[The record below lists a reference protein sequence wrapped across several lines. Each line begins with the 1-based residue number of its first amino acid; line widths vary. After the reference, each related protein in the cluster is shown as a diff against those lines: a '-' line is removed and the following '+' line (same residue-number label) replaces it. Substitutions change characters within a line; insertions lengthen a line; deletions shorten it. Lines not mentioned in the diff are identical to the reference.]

1 MLEIIKLRSCREWL
15 STLPVFLLL
24 IAVIIAGNSEL
35 MHARLLNVGE
45 TLWQDYFT
53 LRTDIST
60 PDCNPD
66 PDIQAELNKLESETG
81 AEGELEDLFEAE
93 PFNRQATLTS
103 LQKSRLLCQK
113 KHAIAEKNQHR
124 VTLPVII
131 FRTLETSVAAISLF
145 ASEKQRLILILTIFI
160 CAVTCTIKQH
170 HIAFRPIISKQE
182 HTVSTLAQLLGNLT
196 LLLSAYWY
204 RSSVY
209 QSATTVDHPE
219 IYLLLIAGF
228 AGLSAVNLYQIIKPR
243 QFKNVPKSSDSLLH
257 AMLSIP
263 LYIYMSF
270 FVGGYFF
277 LLENHWAGAAI
288 FFSLLFDQA
297 GLFLNIGLYIWV
309 GMLLKRTQLGDLVF
323 KIFIPWRM
331 SPELLA
337 FVALI
342 VMAVPTAYTGA
353 SGIIIIA
360 MGAIVYEE
368 LRRVG
373 ARRQLALAATAM
385 TGSAGVVLRPC
396 LLVVLIAALNK
407 EVVTDQLFSWGFK
420 TFMTTAVVF
429 LVFVLITKRER
440 LHLAPAR
447 EAFKPFLR
455 ALVPLFPYA
464 LIVLFISLAYIY
476 LLNVSMDEFTAPV
489 ILPVIILGLIIYE
502 KFFVRLVLIASPEKD
517 AHKFEY
523 TIRMASSEASIH
535 IGALLLLMG
544 LSFAL
549 GGVIE
554 RSGVLSNIPTTFAS
568 IWMTLGFLIVVLVAI
583 GMIMDPFGAVVL
595 VSGTIAQIAYN
606 NGINPVH
613 FWMITLV
620 SFELG
625 YLTPPV
631 ALNHL
636 LTRQMVGHE
645 EEAKAALEVAEDNFW
660 YRHEKILL
668 PLATMGTTLL
678 LVSIVPII
686 LAEWTTSR

>member
-1 MLEIIKLRSCREWL
+1 MSLQQIIKQRSCREWL

-35 MHARLLNVGE
+35 THSRLLNAGE
-45 TLWQDYFT
+45 TLWQDYFV
-53 LRTDIST
+53 LRADIPT
-60 PDCNPD
+60 PACNPD
-66 PDIQAELNKLESETG
+66 PDIKAELSWLE
-81 AEGELEDLFEAE
+81 AEAENLGGGELEDLFDTE
-93 PFNRQATLTS
+93 PFNRQTTLTS
-103 LQKSRLLCQK
+103 LQNSRLLCQK
-113 KHAIAEKNQHR
+113 KHTLAQQNQARITPAVIA
-124 VTLPVII
+124 
-131 FRTLETSVAAISLF
+131 FRTLETGVAGISLF
-145 ASEKQRLILILTIFI
+145 ALEKQRLILILTIFI
-160 CAVTCTIKQH
+160 CAITCTFKQH
-170 HIAFRPIISKQE
+170 HIAFRPVITRKE
-182 HTVSTLAQLLGNLT
+182 HTVSTIAQLLGNIVLMF
-196 LLLSAYWY
+196 SAYWY
-204 RSSVY
+204 RSNIY
-209 QSATTVDHPE
+209 QATTVVDHPE
-219 IYLLLIAGF
+219 IYLFLIIGF
-228 AGLSAVNLYQIIKPR
+228 ACLSAVNVFQLIKPPHY
-243 QFKNVPKSSDSLLH
+243 QQPHKSGDSVLH

-270 FVGGYFF
+270 FVGCYFI
-277 LLENHWAGAAI
+277 LIEHHWAGPAI

-309 GMLLKRTQLGDLVF
+309 GMLLKRIQLGDLVF
-323 KIFIPWRM
+323 KIFVPWRM

-368 LRRVG
+368 LRHVG

-407 EVVTDQLFSWGFK
+407 EVVTDQLFSWGVN
-420 TFMTTAVVF
+420 TFITTAVVF
-429 LVFVLITKRER
+429 LILVMSTRREKLR
-440 LHLAPAR
+440 LAPVR

-455 ALVPLFPYA
+455 TLTPLFPYT
-464 LIVLFISLAYIY
+464 LIVFSIY
-476 LLNVSMDEFTAPV
+476 LTYDSLLDVKMDEFTAPV

-502 KFFVRLVLIASPEKD
+502 KFFVRLVLVASPEKD

-554 RSGVLSNIPTTFAS
+554 RSGILNNIPDTFAS
-568 IWMTLGFLIVVLVAI
+568 VWLTLGVLIVVLVAI

-595 VSGTIAQIAYN
+595 VSGTVAQIAYN

-636 LTRQMVGHE
+636 LTRQMIGHE
-645 EEAKAALEVAEDNFW
+645 ETSKAALDVEGDSFW

-678 LVSIVPII
+678 LVAIVPA
-686 LAEWTTSR
+686 LFA

>member
-1 MLEIIKLRSCREWL
+1 MVLKESIKFRSCREWF

-24 IAVIIAGNSEL
+24 LVVIIAGNGEQI
-35 MHARLLNVGE
+35 HARLLNVGE
-45 TLWQDYFT
+45 LMWHDYFT
-53 LRTDIST
+53 LRADIPI

-66 PDIQAELNKLESETG
+66 PDIAAELEKLE
-81 AEGELEDLFEAE
+81 AEVVGMGELEDLFDVE
-93 PFNRQATLTS
+93 PFDRDATLTS
-103 LQKSRLLCQK
+103 LKNTRLLCIK
-113 KHAIAEKNQHR
+113 KHRAVQQNQAR
-124 VTLPVII
+124 ITPSVVI
-131 FRTLETSVAAISLF
+131 FRTLETSVARITLF
-145 ASEKQRLILILTIFI
+145 AFEKQRMILILTIFI

-170 HIAFRPIISKQE
+170 HIAFKPVITIQDHYIS
-182 HTVSTLAQLLGNLT
+182 TVAQLLGNAIMFF
-196 LLLSAYWY
+196 SAWFY
-204 RSSVY
+204 RHNIY
-209 QSATTVDHPE
+209 KSATKVDHPE
-219 IYLLLIAGF
+219 VYLLLVLGF
-228 AGLSAVNLYQIIKPR
+228 SALSAVSLYQLIKPLY
-243 QFKNVPKSSDSLLH
+243 FHDFHKGGNSVLH

-263 LYIYMSF
+263 LYIFMTF

-277 LLENHWAGAAI
+277 LIEGHLSGPAI

-309 GMLLKRTQLGDLVF
+309 GMLLKRTQLGDLIF
-323 KIFIPWRM
+323 KVFIPWRM

-337 FVALI
+337 FVAII

-368 LRRVG
+368 LRRAG

-407 EVVTDQLFSWGFK
+407 EVVTDQLFSWGLK
-420 TFMTTAVVF
+420 TFMTTAMVF
-429 LVFVLITKRER
+429 FIFALITKREKI
-440 LHLAPAR
+440 HVAPVQ

-455 ALVPLFPYA
+455 TLIPLLPYV
-464 LIVLFISLAYIY
+464 LIVLLIFLAYFF
-476 LLNVSMDEFTAPV
+476 LLNVTMDEFSAPV
-489 ILPVIILGLIIYE
+489 ILPVVILGLLAYE
-502 KFFVRLVLIASPEKD
+502 KLFVKIVLVAAPEKQS
-517 AHKFEY
+517 HKFEY
-523 TIRMASSEASIH
+523 TIRMASSESSVH
-535 IGALLLLMG
+535 IGALLILMG
-544 LSFAL
+544 LSFVL

-554 RSGVLSNIPTTFAS
+554 RSGLLDNIPETFTS
-568 IWMTLGFLIVVLVAI
+568 TWVTLSFLIIVLVGI

-595 VSGTIAQIAYN
+595 VSGTVAQIAYN

-636 LTRQMVGHE
+636 LTRQMVGYE
-645 EEAKAALEVAEDNFW
+645 ETAKASLEGDNFW

-668 PLATMGTTLL
+668 PLVTMGTTLL
-678 LVSIVPII
+678 LVAVIPI
-686 LAEWTTSR
+686 LYT

>member
-1 MLEIIKLRSCREWL
+1 MMGFKDIIKFRSCREWF
-15 STLPVFLLL
+15 STLPVFILL
-24 IAVIIAGNSEL
+24 IAVIIAGNGEQI
-35 MHARLLNVGE
+35 HARLLNLGE
-45 TLWQDYFT
+45 LIWQDYFT
-53 LRTDIST
+53 LRADISI
-60 PDCNPD
+60 PVCDPNPD
-66 PDIQAELNKLESETG
+66 IEAELKKLEAETG
-81 AEGELEDLFEAE
+81 GLDELEGLFDAE
-93 PFNRQATLTS
+93 PFDPESSLKS
-103 LQKSRLLCQK
+103 LQNSRLLCRE
-113 KHAIAEKNQHR
+113 KHRLAQQNQAR
-124 VTLPVII
+124 VTPSVIF
-131 FRTLETSVAAISLF
+131 FRTIETSVAGISMF
-145 ASEKQRLILILTIFI
+145 AFEKQRMMLILTIFI
-160 CAVTCTIKQH
+160 CAVTCTIKQQ
-170 HIAFRPIISKQE
+170 HIAFRPVRTL
-182 HTVSTLAQLLGNLT
+182 HDYRVSTVAQLLGNVT
-196 LLLSAYWY
+196 LLGSAWFY
-204 RSSVY
+204 RNSIY
-209 QSATTVDHPE
+209 QSETLVDHPE
-219 IYLLLIAGF
+219 IYLLLILGF
-228 AGLSAVNLYQIIKPR
+228 AVLSTASLFQLIKPLH
-243 QFKNVPKSSDSLLH
+243 FDKTDDSIMH

-263 LYIYMSF
+263 LYIFMTF
-270 FVGGYFF
+270 FVGIYFF
-277 LLENHWAGAAI
+277 LIEGHMAGPAI

-323 KIFIPWRM
+323 KVFIPWRM

-337 FVALI
+337 FVAIL

-368 LRRVG
+368 LRRAG

-407 EVVTDQLFSWGFK
+407 EVVTDQLFSWGLK
-420 TFMTTAVVF
+420 TFMTTSVVF
-429 LVFVLITKRER
+429 FIFALITKREKM
-440 LHLAPAR
+440 HMAPIKK
-447 EAFKPFLR
+447 AFKPFLQ
-455 ALVPLFPYA
+455 ALVPLLPYA
-464 LIVLFISLAYIY
+464 LIVLLILLAYFF
-476 LLNVSMDEFTAPV
+476 LLNATMDEFSAPV
-489 ILPVIILGLIIYE
+489 ILPVIILGLIVYE
-502 KFFVRLVLIASPEKD
+502 KLFVRMVLVASPEKD

-523 TIRMASSEASIH
+523 TIRMATSEASVH

-544 LSFAL
+544 LSFVL

-554 RSGVLSNIPTTFAS
+554 RSGLLNSIPDTFAS
-568 IWMTLGFLIVVLVAI
+568 TWVTLGFLIMVLVGI

-595 VSGTIAQIAYN
+595 VSGTVAQIAYN

-645 EEAKAALEVAEDNFW
+645 ETAKAALEGDSFW

-678 LVSIVPII
+678 LVAVVPV
-686 LAEWTTSR
+686 LVS

>member
-1 MLEIIKLRSCREWL
+1 MLLKDIIKFRSCREWF
-15 STLPVFLLL
+15 STLPVFILL
-24 IAVIIAGNSEL
+24 IAVIIAGNGEQI
-35 MHARLLNVGE
+35 HARLLNLGE
-45 TLWQDYFT
+45 LIWHDYFT
-53 LRTDIST
+53 LRADIPT
-60 PDCNPD
+60 PVCEPNPD
-66 PDIQAELNKLESETG
+66 IEAELKKLE
-81 AEGELEDLFEAE
+81 AEVGGLDELEGLFDAE
-93 PFNRQATLTS
+93 PFDRESSLIS
-103 LQKSRLLCQK
+103 LQNSRQLCK
-113 KHAIAEKNQHR
+113 EKHRLAQQNQER
-124 VTLPVII
+124 ITPSIVF
-131 FRTLETSVAAISLF
+131 FRTLETSVAGISMLAF
-145 ASEKQRLILILTIFI
+145 EKQRMMLILTIFI
-160 CAVTCTIKQH
+160 CAVICTIKQQ
-170 HIAFRPIISKQE
+170 HIAFRPVRTL
-182 HTVSTLAQLLGNLT
+182 HDHRVSTVAQLLGNIT
-196 LLLSAYWY
+196 LLVSAWFY
-204 RSSVY
+204 RNSIY
-209 QSATTVDHPE
+209 QSETAVDHPE
-219 IYLLLIAGF
+219 IYLLLILGF
-228 AGLSAVNLYQIIKPR
+228 AALSTVSLFQLIKPLH
-243 QFKNVPKSSDSLLH
+243 FDKTDDSIMH

-263 LYIYMSF
+263 LYIFMT
-270 FVGGYFF
+270 FVVGIYFF
-277 LLENHWAGAAI
+277 LIEGHLAGPAI

-337 FVALI
+337 FVAIL

-368 LRRVG
+368 LRRAG

-407 EVVTDQLFSWGFK
+407 EVVTDQLFSWGLK
-420 TFMTTAVVF
+420 TFMTTSVVF
-429 LVFVLITKRER
+429 FIFALITKREKM
-440 LHLAPAR
+440 HMAPVKK
-447 EAFKPFLR
+447 AFKPFLQ
-455 ALVPLFPYA
+455 ALVPLLPYA
-464 LIVLFISLAYIY
+464 LIVLLILLAYFF
-476 LLNVSMDEFTAPV
+476 LLNASMDEFSAPV

-502 KFFVRLVLIASPEKD
+502 KLFVRMVLVASPEKD

-523 TIRMASSEASIH
+523 TIRMATSEASVH

-544 LSFAL
+544 LSFVL

-554 RSGVLSNIPTTFAS
+554 RSGLLNSIPETFAS
-568 IWMTLGFLIVVLVAI
+568 TWVTLGFLIMVLVGI

-595 VSGTIAQIAYN
+595 VSGTVAQIAYN

-645 EEAKAALEVAEDNFW
+645 ETTKAALEGDSFW
-660 YRHEKILL
+660 YQHEKILL

-678 LVSIVPII
+678 LVAVVPV
-686 LAEWTTSR
+686 LVS

>member
-1 MLEIIKLRSCREWL
+1 MILKKIITFRSYREWC
-15 STLPVFLLL
+15 SSLPVFLLMF
-24 IAVIIAGNSEL
+24 AVIIAGNGEL
-35 MHARLLNVGE
+35 IHARLLTVGE
-45 TLWQDYFT
+45 LLWQDYFT
-53 LRTDIST
+53 LRADIPT
-60 PDCNPD
+60 PACNPA
-66 PDIQAELNKLESETG
+66 PDIEAELTKLETESSG
-81 AEGELEDLFEAE
+81 LNELEDLFDAE
-93 PFNRQATLTS
+93 PFDRQAARIS
-103 LQKSRLLCQK
+103 LQSAQLLCHE
-113 KHAIAEKNQHR
+113 KHLLAQQNQAR
-124 VTLPVII
+124 ITPSVIL
-131 FRTLETSVAAISLF
+131 FRTLETGVAGISLF
-145 ASEKQRLILILTIFI
+145 AFEKQRLLLILTIFI
-160 CAVTCTIKQH
+160 CAFTCTFKQY
-170 HIAFRPIISKQE
+170 HIAFRPVITLQD
-182 HTVSTLAQLLGNLT
+182 HHVSTVVQLLGNVT
-196 LLLSAYWY
+196 LLLSAWFY
-204 RSSVY
+204 RNTLY
-209 QSATTVDHPE
+209 QSATIVDHPE
-219 IYLLLIAGF
+219 IYLLLILGF
-228 AGLSAVNLYQIIKPR
+228 AALSIVNLYQLFKPLYF
-243 QFKNVPKSSDSLLH
+243 QDFHKPGASIMH
-257 AMLSIP
+257 AMLTIP
-263 LYIYMSF
+263 LYIYMTF
-270 FVGGYFF
+270 FVGCYFF
-277 LLENHWAGAAI
+277 LIEGHWAGPAI

-337 FVALI
+337 FVAII

-368 LRRVG
+368 LRRAG

-407 EVVTDQLFSWGFK
+407 EVVTDQLFSWGLK
-420 TFMTTAVVF
+420 TFMTTACVF
-429 LVFVLITKRER
+429 FIFAMITKREKI
-440 LHLAPAR
+440 HLAPIKV
-447 EAFKPFLR
+447 AFKPFLR
-455 ALVPLFPYA
+455 ALAPLLPYA
-464 LIVLFISLAYIY
+464 LIVLFIYLAYY
-476 LLNVSMDEFTAPV
+476 FLLNVSMDEFSAPV

-502 KFFVRLVLIASPEKD
+502 KFFVRMVLVASPEKD

-523 TIRMASSEASIH
+523 TIRMATSESTVH

-554 RSGVLSNIPTTFAS
+554 RSGVLSNIPDTFAS
-568 IWMTLGFLIVVLVAI
+568 TWVTLCFLIAVLVAI

-595 VSGTIAQIAYN
+595 VSGTVAQIAYN

-636 LTRQMVGHE
+636 LTRQMVGYKE
-645 EEAKAALEVAEDNFW
+645 TAKAALEGDTFW

-678 LVSIVPII
+678 LVAIVPVL
-686 LAEWTTSR
+686 LA

>member
-1 MLEIIKLRSCREWL
+1 MILNVVIKFRTCREWF

-24 IAVIIAGNSEL
+24 LTVIIAGNGEQL
-35 MHARLLNVGE
+35 HARLLNIGE
-45 TLWQDYFT
+45 LIWHDYFT
-53 LRTDIST
+53 LRADILT
-60 PDCNPD
+60 PACNPD
-66 PDIQAELNKLESETG
+66 PDIETELKKQE
-81 AEGELEDLFEAE
+81 ADVDDFDDLFEAE
-93 PFNRQATLTS
+93 PFDREACLLS
-103 LQKSRLLCQK
+103 LKNARELCQE
-113 KHAIAEKNQHR
+113 KHRLAKQNQAR
-124 VTLPVII
+124 ITFPVII
-131 FRTLETSVAAISLF
+131 FRAIETRVAGISMLAF
-145 ASEKQRLILILTIFI
+145 EKQRMLLILMLFI
-160 CAVTCTIKQH
+160 CAITCTIKQQ
-170 HIAFRPIISKQE
+170 HIAFKPIITRQD
-182 HTVSTLAQLLGNLT
+182 HVVSTVAQLVGNTVLFS
-196 LLLSAYWY
+196 SAWFY
-204 RSSVY
+204 RDSIY
-209 QSATTVDHPE
+209 NSATIIDHPE
-219 IYLLLIAGF
+219 IYLLLILGF
-228 AGLSAVNLYQIIKPR
+228 AALAMINLFQLT
-243 QFKNVPKSSDSLLH
+243 QVMTFDNVDKKGKSILH

-263 LYIYMSF
+263 LYIFMSF
-270 FVGGYFF
+270 FVGNYFF
-277 LLENHWAGAAI
+277 LIEMHWAGPAI

-297 GLFLNIGLYIWV
+297 GLFLNIGLYIWI

-323 KIFIPWRM
+323 KVLKPWRM

-337 FVALI
+337 FVAI
-342 VMAVPTAYTGA
+342 VVMAVPTAYTGA

-368 LRRVG
+368 LRRAG

-407 EVVTDQLFSWGFK
+407 EVVTDQLFSWGLK
-420 TFMTTAVVF
+420 TFMTTITVF
-429 LVFVLITKRER
+429 FIIALITKREKIR
-440 LHLAPAR
+440 IAPVQ

-464 LIVLFISLAYIY
+464 LIVLLIILAYFFLI
-476 LLNVSMDEFTAPV
+476 NVTMDEFSAPV

-502 KFFVRLVLIASPEKD
+502 KVFVKMVQVASPEKD

-523 TIRMASSEASIH
+523 TMRMASSEASVH

-554 RSGVLSNIPTTFAS
+554 RSGLLANIPEIFPST
-568 IWMTLGFLIVVLVAI
+568 WVTLGFLVIVLVGI

-595 VSGTIAQIAYN
+595 VSGTIAQIAYQ

-636 LTRQMVGHE
+636 LTRQMVGYQE
-645 EEAKAALEVAEDNFW
+645 TAKAALEGENFW
-660 YRHEKILL
+660 YQHEKILL

-678 LVSIVPII
+678 LVAIVPI
-686 LAEWTTSR
+686 LVS

>member
-1 MLEIIKLRSCREWL
+1 MIIQQIIQFRSCRDWL
-15 STLPVFLLL
+15 STLPVLFLLL
-24 IAVIIAGNSEL
+24 AVIIAGNGEQI
-35 MHARLLNVGE
+35 HARLLNIGE
-45 TLWQDYFT
+45 LFWHDYFS
-53 LRTDIST
+53 LRADIPT
-60 PDCNPD
+60 PACNPKL
-66 PDIQAELNKLESETG
+66 DIQIELAKLKAESSEL
-81 AEGELEDLFEAE
+81 GELDELFEPE
-93 PFNRQATLTS
+93 PFNRQASIIS
-103 LQKSRLLCQK
+103 LQNSQQLCQK
-113 KHAIAEKNQHR
+113 KHLLAQNNQAR
-124 VTLPVII
+124 ITNSVIF
-131 FRTLETSVAAISLF
+131 FRSLETGVASISLF
-145 ASEKQRLILILTIFI
+145 AFKQQRLLLILTIFS
-160 CAVTCTIKQH
+160 CALTTTLKQH
-170 HIAFRPIISKQE
+170 HITFRPVITLQD
-182 HTVSTLAQLLGNLT
+182 HTVSTIAQLIGNGT
-196 LLLSAYWY
+196 MLLSAWY
-204 RSSVY
+204 YRNSLY
-209 QSATTVDHPE
+209 QSATEIDHPE
-219 IYLLLIAGF
+219 IYLLLVLGF
-228 AGLSAVNLYQIIKPR
+228 AILSTASLYQLLRLRHFQKSNKPGH
-243 QFKNVPKSSDSLLH
+243 SLLH
-257 AMLSIP
+257 ALLTIP
-263 LYIYMSF
+263 LYIYMTLIVSA
-270 FVGGYFF
+270 YFF
-277 LLENHWAGAAI
+277 LIEGHWAGPAI

-323 KIFIPWRM
+323 KVFIPWRM

-337 FVALI
+337 FVAIL

-360 MGAIVYEE
+360 MGTIVYEE
-368 LRRVG
+368 LRRAG

-407 EVVTDQLFSWGFK
+407 EVVTDQLFSWGLK
-420 TFMTTAVVF
+420 TFMTTACVF
-429 LVFVLITKRER
+429 FIFTMLTKREKI
-440 LHLAPAR
+440 HLAPFKT
-447 EAFKPFLR
+447 AFKPFLQ
-455 ALVPLFPYA
+455 A
-464 LIVLFISLAYIY
+464 LIPLIPYTLIVFFIYFSYY
-476 LLNVSMDEFTAPV
+476 FLLDVKLDEFSAPV

-502 KFFVRLVLIASPEKD
+502 KLFVRLVLVASPEKN

-523 TIRMASSEASIH
+523 TIRMATSESTVH

-554 RSGVLSNIPTTFAS
+554 RSGLLNHIPGTFTS
-568 IWMTLGFLIVVLVAI
+568 VWITLCFLIAALVAI

-595 VSGTIAQIAYN
+595 VSGTVAQIAYN

-636 LTRQMVGHE
+636 LTRQMVGYQE
-645 EEAKAALEVAEDNFW
+645 ISKAALEAEGETFW

-678 LVSIVPII
+678 LVAIVPV
-686 LAEWTTSR
+686 LFA

>member
-1 MLEIIKLRSCREWL
+1 MAMKQIFTFRSCREWC

-24 IAVIIAGNSEL
+24 VAVIIAGNAEQI
-35 MHARLLNVGE
+35 HARLLNVGE
-45 TLWQDYFT
+45 LIWHDYFT
-53 LRTDIST
+53 LRADIPI
-60 PDCNPD
+60 PDCDPNPD
-66 PDIQAELNKLESETG
+66 IEAELKKLEAETDG
-81 AEGELEDLFEAE
+81 LDELEELFETEEFDRESA
-93 PFNRQATLTS
+93 LKS
-103 LQKSRLLCQK
+103 LQNSLQLCK
-113 KHAIAEKNQHR
+113 KKYRIAQQNQIR
-124 VTLPVII
+124 ITPSVII
-131 FRTLETSVAAISLF
+131 FRTFETSVAGMSLLAF
-145 ASEKQRLILILTIFI
+145 EKQRMILILTIFI
-160 CAVTCTIKQH
+160 CAVICTIKQQ
-170 HIAFRPIISKQE
+170 HISFRPIITLQE
-182 HTVSTLAQLLGNLT
+182 HTISTVAQLLGNFIMLVSSW
-196 LLLSAYWY
+196 LY
-204 RSSVY
+204 RNSIY
-209 QSATTVDHPE
+209 KSATIVDHAE
-219 IYLLLIAGF
+219 IYLLLILGF
-228 AGLSAVNLYQIIKPR
+228 AVLTVINLYQLFKPL
-243 QFKNVPKSSDSLLH
+243 QFHNFDQLHKNSSNILH
-257 AMLSIP
+257 DILSIP
-263 LYIYMSF
+263 LYIFMTF
-270 FVGGYFF
+270 FVGIYFF
-277 LLENHWAGAAI
+277 LIEGHWAGPAI

-323 KIFIPWRM
+323 KVFIPWRM

-337 FVALI
+337 FVAII

-368 LRRVG
+368 LRRAG

-407 EVVTDQLFSWGFK
+407 EVVTEQLFSWGFK

-429 LVFVLITKRER
+429 FVITLITKREKMR
-440 LHLAPAR
+440 LAPIQD
-447 EAFKPFLR
+447 AFKPFLR
-455 ALVPLFPYA
+455 ALVPLMPYA
-464 LIVLFISLAYIY
+464 LIVFLIYLAYFY
-476 LLNVSMDEFTAPV
+476 LLNVTMDEFSAPV
-489 ILPVIILGLIIYE
+489 ILPVIILGLIVYE
-502 KFFVRLVLIASPEKD
+502 KLFVRMVQVASHEKD

-523 TIRMASSEASIH
+523 TLRMASSEASVH

-544 LSFAL
+544 LSFVL

-554 RSGVLSNIPTTFAS
+554 RSGLLHNIPHTFAS
-568 IWMTLGFLIVVLVAI
+568 TWMTLGFLMIVLVGI

-595 VSGTIAQIAYN
+595 VSGTIAQIAYH

-636 LTRQMVGHE
+636 LTRQMVGHQE
-645 EEAKAALEVAEDNFW
+645 TAKAALEDGNFW

-678 LVSIVPII
+678 LVAIVPVIV
-686 LAEWTTSR
+686 A

>member
-1 MLEIIKLRSCREWL
+1 MVLKQVCKFRSCREWF

-24 IAVIIAGNSEL
+24 LAVIIAGNAEQI
-35 MHARLLNVGE
+35 HARLLNVGE
-45 TLWQDYFT
+45 LMWHDYFT
-53 LRTDIST
+53 LRADIPI
-60 PDCNPD
+60 PDCDPG
-66 PDIQAELNKLESETG
+66 PDIEVELQKLETESESLD
-81 AEGELEDLFEAE
+81 ELEALFEAE
-93 PFNRQATLTS
+93 PFDRELALKS
-103 LQKSRLLCQK
+103 LQNARQLCIE
-113 KHAIAEKNQHR
+113 KHHIAQQNQAR
-124 VTLPVII
+124 ITPSVII
-131 FRTLETSVAAISLF
+131 FRTFETHVAGISLLAF
-145 ASEKQRLILILTIFI
+145 EKQRMILILTIFI
-160 CAVTCTIKQH
+160 CAVICTIKQK
-170 HIAFRPIISKQE
+170 HIAFRPVITLQE
-182 HTVSTLAQLLGNLT
+182 HYVSTVVQLLGNSIM
-196 LLLSAYWY
+196 LLSAYFY
-204 RSSVY
+204 RNSIY
-209 QSATTVDHPE
+209 NSATTVDHAE
-219 IYLLLIAGF
+219 IYLLLILGF
-228 AGLSAVNLYQIIKPR
+228 AVLVVVNFYQLFKPSH
-243 QFKNVPKSSDSLLH
+243 FHKNSDNSLHSL
-257 AMLSIP
+257 LSIP
-263 LYIYMSF
+263 LYIFMTF
-270 FVGGYFF
+270 FVGIYFF
-277 LLENHWAGAAI
+277 LIEGHWAGPAI

-337 FVALI
+337 VAAII

-368 LRRVG
+368 LRRAG

-407 EVVTDQLFSWGFK
+407 EVVTDQLFSWGLK
-420 TFMTTAVVF
+420 TFMTTV
-429 LVFVLITKRER
+429 LVFFVITWLTKREKM
-440 LHLAPAR
+440 HLAPVQ

-464 LIVLFISLAYIY
+464 LIVLLIYLAYFY
-476 LLNVSMDEFTAPV
+476 LLNISMDEFSAPV
-489 ILPVIILGLIIYE
+489 ILPMIILGLIVYE
-502 KFFVRLVLIASPEKD
+502 KLFVRLVQVASPEKD

-523 TIRMASSEASIH
+523 TLRMATSEASVH

-544 LSFAL
+544 LSFVL

-554 RSGVLSNIPTTFAS
+554 RSGLLDNIPHSFAS
-568 IWMTLGFLIVVLVAI
+568 TWITLGFLIMVLVGI

-595 VSGTIAQIAYN
+595 VSGAIAQIAYH

-636 LTRQMVGHE
+636 LTRQMVGHQE
-645 EEAKAALEVAEDNFW
+645 TAKAVLENDSFW

-678 LVSIVPII
+678 LVAVVPI
-686 LAEWTTSR
+686 LVA

>member
-1 MLEIIKLRSCREWL
+1 M
-15 STLPVFLLL
+15 
-24 IAVIIAGNSEL
+24 
-35 MHARLLNVGE
+35 
-45 TLWQDYFT
+45 
-53 LRTDIST
+53 
-60 PDCNPD
+60 
-66 PDIQAELNKLESETG
+66 
-81 AEGELEDLFEAE
+81 
-93 PFNRQATLTS
+93 
-103 LQKSRLLCQK
+103 
-113 KHAIAEKNQHR
+113 
-124 VTLPVII
+124 
-131 FRTLETSVAAISLF
+131 
-145 ASEKQRLILILTIFI
+145 
-160 CAVTCTIKQH
+160 
-170 HIAFRPIISKQE
+170 
-182 HTVSTLAQLLGNLT
+182 
-196 LLLSAYWY
+196 
-204 RSSVY
+204 
-209 QSATTVDHPE
+209 
-219 IYLLLIAGF
+219 
-228 AGLSAVNLYQIIKPR
+228 
-243 QFKNVPKSSDSLLH
+243 
-257 AMLSIP
+257 
-263 LYIYMSF
+263 
-270 FVGGYFF
+270 
-277 LLENHWAGAAI
+277 
-288 FFSLLFDQA
+288 
-297 GLFLNIGLYIWV
+297 FLNIGLYIWV

-323 KIFIPWRM
+323 KVFSPWRM

-337 FVALI
+337 FVAII

-368 LRRVG
+368 LRHVG

-407 EVVTDQLFSWGFK
+407 EVVTDQLFSWGLK
-420 TFMTTAVVF
+420 TFMTTACVF
-429 LVFVLITKRER
+429 FIFAMLTKREKI
-440 LHLAPAR
+440 HLAPVK

-455 ALVPLFPYA
+455 ALTPLFPYA
-464 LIVLFISLAYIY
+464 LIVLVIYLGYYY
-476 LLNVSMDEFTAPV
+476 LLNVKMDEFSAPV
-489 ILPVIILGLIIYE
+489 ILPVVILGLIIYE
-502 KFFVRLVLIASPEKD
+502 KLFVRMVQVASPEKN

-523 TIRMASSEASIH
+523 TIRMATSESTVH

-554 RSGVLSNIPTTFAS
+554 RSGVLSHIPDTFAS
-568 IWMTLGFLIVVLVAI
+568 VWMTLGFLVVVLVAI

-595 VSGTIAQIAYN
+595 VSGTVAQIAYN

-645 EEAKAALEVAEDNFW
+645 ETEKAALEGDNFW

-678 LVSIVPII
+678 LVATVP
-686 LAEWTTSR
+686 LLFA

>member
-1 MLEIIKLRSCREWL
+1 MILQDIIKLRSCREWL

-35 MHARLLNVGE
+35 IHARLLNMGE
-45 TLWQDYFT
+45 ALWHDYFV
-53 LRTDIST
+53 LRADMPT

-66 PDIQAELNKLESETG
+66 PDLAAELNRLE
-81 AEGELEDLFEAE
+81 AESSTVEELADLFEAE
-93 PFNRQATLTS
+93 PFNRQAAQIS
-103 LQKSRLLCQK
+103 LQNSRRLCQE
-113 KHAIAEKNQHR
+113 KHNLAEQNQAR
-124 VTLPVII
+124 VTPAVII
-131 FRTLETSVAAISLF
+131 FRTLETSVAGISLF
-145 ASEKQRLILILTIFI
+145 ALEKQRMILILTIFI
-160 CAVTCTIKQH
+160 CAVTCTFKQH
-170 HIAFRPIISKQE
+170 HIAFRPVITKRE
-182 HTVSTLAQLLGNLT
+182 HIVSTLAQLLGNVV
-196 LLLSAYWY
+196 LLLSADSY
-204 RSSVY
+204 RNSIY
-209 QSATTVDHPE
+209 QSATVVDHPE
-219 IYLLLIAGF
+219 IYLLLIVGF
-228 AGLSAVNLYQIIKPR
+228 ACLSATNLYQLIKPP
-243 QFKNVPKSSDSLLH
+243 QYHGAHKSSDTLLH
-257 AMLSIP
+257 AILSIP

-270 FVGGYFF
+270 FVACYFF
-277 LLENHWAGAAI
+277 FIEHHQAGPAI

-297 GLFLNIGLYIWV
+297 GLFLNIGLYIWI

-323 KIFIPWRM
+323 KTFIPWRM
-331 SPELLA
+331 SPEILA

-368 LRRVG
+368 LRRAG

-407 EVVTDQLFSWGFK
+407 EVVTDQLFSWGVK

-429 LVFVLITKRER
+429 LGFVLLSKREKI
-440 LHLAPAR
+440 HLAPVR

-455 ALVPLFPYA
+455 ALVPLLPYL
-464 LIVLFISLAYIY
+464 LIVLLITLAYFY
-476 LLNVSMDEFTAPV
+476 LLNITMDEFTAPV
-489 ILPVIILGLIIYE
+489 ILPLIILSLIIYE
-502 KFFVRLVLIASPEKD
+502 KFVVRLALISSPEKN

-523 TIRMASSEASIH
+523 TIRLASSEASIH

-554 RSGVLSNIPTTFAS
+554 RSGVLSHIPATFAS
-568 IWMTLGFLIVVLVAI
+568 VWLTLGFLIVVLVAI

-620 SFELG
+620 AFELG

-636 LTRQMVGHE
+636 LTRQMVGHQE
-645 EEAKAALEVAEDNFW
+645 MAKAVLPDDNFW
-660 YRHEKILL
+660 YRHERILL

-678 LVSIVPII
+678 LVAIVPV
-686 LAEWTTSR
+686 LFAYPF

>member
-1 MLEIIKLRSCREWL
+1 MILLEIIKSRSYREWF

-35 MHARLLNVGE
+35 IHARLLNVGE
-45 TLWQDYFT
+45 ALWQDYFV
-53 LRTDIST
+53 LRADIPT
-60 PDCNPD
+60 PDCNAN
-66 PDIQAELNKLESETG
+66 PDIEAELSRLE
-81 AEGELEDLFEAE
+81 AESNVEEELEELFETE
-93 PFNRQATLTS
+93 PFNRQSALIS
-103 LQKSRLLCQK
+103 LQNSSLLCQE
-113 KHAIAEKNQHR
+113 KHALAEQNQAR
-124 VTLPVII
+124 VTPAVII
-131 FRTLETSVAAISLF
+131 FRTLETSVAGISLF
-145 ASEKQRLILILTIFI
+145 ALEKQRMILILTIFI
-160 CAVTCTIKQH
+160 CAVTCTFKQH
-170 HIAFRPIISKQE
+170 HIAFRPVITKRE
-182 HTVSTLAQLLGNLT
+182 HIVSTLAQLLGNVV
-196 LLLSAYWY
+196 LLLSAYCY
-204 RSSVY
+204 KSSIY
-209 QSATTVDHPE
+209 QSATVVDHPE
-219 IYLLLIAGF
+219 IYLLLIVGF
-228 AGLSAVNLYQIIKPR
+228 ACLSTANLYQLIKPP
-243 QFKNVPKSSDSLLH
+243 QYHGVHKSSDTLLH

-270 FVGGYFF
+270 FVGCYFF
-277 LLENHWAGAAI
+277 LIENHPAGPAI

-297 GLFLNIGLYIWV
+297 GLFLNIGLYIWG

-323 KIFIPWRM
+323 KAFIPWRM
-331 SPELLA
+331 SPEILA

-368 LRRVG
+368 LRRAG

-407 EVVTDQLFSWGFK
+407 EVVTDLLFSWGVK

-429 LVFVLITKRER
+429 LIFVLLSKREKI
-440 LHLAPAR
+440 HLAPVR

-455 ALVPLFPYA
+455 ALVPLFPYV
-464 LIVLFISLAYIY
+464 LIVLLINLTYFY
-476 LLNVSMDEFTAPV
+476 LLNVTMDEFTAPV
-489 ILPVIILGLIIYE
+489 ILPLIILGLIIYE

-554 RSGVLSNIPTTFAS
+554 RSGVLSNIPATFAS
-568 IWMTLGFLIVVLVAI
+568 VWLALGFLVVVLVAI

-595 VSGTIAQIAYN
+595 VSGTVAQIAYN

-620 SFELG
+620 AFELG

-645 EEAKAALEVAEDNFW
+645 ETAKAALDGDNFW

-678 LVSIVPII
+678 LVTIVPVLI
-686 LAEWTTSR
+686 S